1 MRESG
6 AGLQYLMQIR
16 QLWIQIQEVTLASI
30 KSRYRKTWA
39 GFLWVILNPI
49 LMFGVQ
55 SLVFKKFLRLDIPDY
70 FLFLLGGLLPWIFF
84 TSTIQMGTPV
94 FVSQAH
100 LLKSFKIN
108 PWVILG
114 SQVLDSFVNFI
125 ASFILIMLPFY
136 LLSDKSILSLLLLP
150 VALIPLLVGT
160 LSITISLSVLNVF
173 YRDINFVMSFIFSLL
188 FFLTP
193 IFYPKEFVPENY
205 QWMIDLN
212 PVLYFIEPFRLIIHG
227 PGMEQFFPVFLK
239 SIAAGLLFSL
249 IAMFVWKRKQNDF
262 YRRL

>member
-1 MRESG
+1 MSI
-6 AGLQYLMQIR
+6 YKT
-16 QLWIQIQEVTLASI
+16 WIQIRELTVASI

-55 SLVFKKFLRLDIPDY
+55 SLVFKKFLKLEMPDY

-84 TSTIQMGTPV
+84 TSTIQMGTPI
-94 FVSQAH
+94 FVTQSQ

-108 PWVILG
+108 PWVVLG
-114 SQVLDSFVNFI
+114 AQVLDSFVNFL

-136 LLSDKSILSLLLLP
+136 FYSEKPMLNLVLLP
-150 VALIPLLVGT
+150 FALIPLLIGT
-160 LSITISLSVLNVF
+160 LSLTVILSVLNVF
-173 YRDINFVMSFIFSLL
+173 YRDINFVMNFFFSLL

-193 IFYPKEFVPENY
+193 IFYPKEFIPADY
-205 QWMIDLN
+205 HWLIQLN
-212 PVLYFIEPFRLIIHG
+212 PVLYFIEPFRTVIHSSLLST
-227 PGMEQFFPVFLK
+227 FFPELLK
-239 SIAAGLLFSL
+239 SFAACFVFVALAFL
-249 IAMFVWKRKQNDF
+249 VWKRKQNEF